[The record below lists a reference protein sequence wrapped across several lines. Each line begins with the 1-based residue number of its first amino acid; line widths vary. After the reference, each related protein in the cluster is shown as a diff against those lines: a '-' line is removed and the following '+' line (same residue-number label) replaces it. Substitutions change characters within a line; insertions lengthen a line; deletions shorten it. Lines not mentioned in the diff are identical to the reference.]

1 MQFLKQKKRP
11 TNLLKAGG
19 KLGII
24 MALIVFSIVI
34 LFHELGHFLLAKKN
48 GIGVTEFALGMGPT
62 LLSFKRNE
70 TVYALKLLPLGGSC
84 TMVGE
89 DTDETGDNSFN
100 AKGPWQR
107 LSVIAAGP
115 VFNFI
120 IAFVFAMILLLLV
133 GYDTPAVYKVIDGEP
148 AAEAGMMAGDV
159 IKAVNGKKIHTY
171 KEFRTESM
179 MNTSGKP
186 MEILLERDGEE
197 IRTTVTPVMAENGYY
212 RIGLYGG
219 AREKTGF
226 WGTFKYTFY
235 ELKYWI
241 TTTVRSLGMLVTGRV
256 SMNELSGPVGIVTMI
271 DDTYN
276 QSAAYGW
283 LDVFLNMLNISILL
297 SANLGVM
304 NLIPIPALDGGR
316 LFFILIEIIR
326 GKPVPPEKEGWVHT
340 VGFACLMVL
349 MVFILYN
356 DIQKLI

>member
-1 MQFLKQKKRP
+1 M
-11 TNLLKAGG
+11 
-19 KLGII
+19 GII

-62 LLSFKRNE
+62 LLSFKRKE

-84 TMVGE
+84 AMVGE
-89 DTDETGDNSFN
+89 DTDENGEDSFN
-100 AKGPWQR
+100 SKSPWQR
-107 LSVIAAGP
+107 FSVIAAGP

-120 IAFVFAMILLLLV
+120 MAFVFAMILVAIV
-133 GYDTPAVYKVIDGEP
+133 GYDTPVVYKVIEGEP
-148 AAEAGMMAGDV
+148 AAAAGIQSGDV
-159 IKAVNGKKIHTY
+159 IKKVNGKNIHMY
-171 KEFRTESM
+171 KEFSTESR
-179 MNTSGKP
+179 MNTSGKT
-186 MEILLERDGEE
+186 MEILLERDGKLIE
-197 IRTTVTPVMAENGYY
+197 TTVTPQFIEEGYY

-219 AREKTGF
+219 AREKTGILD
-226 WGTFKYTFY
+226 TFKYTIF

-241 TTTVRSLGMLVTGRV
+241 TTTVRSLGMLVTGKV
-256 SMNELSGPVGIVTMI
+256 SVEELSGPVGIVDMI

-276 QSAAYGW
+276 QALPYGW
-283 LDVFLNMLNISILL
+283 IDVFLNMLNISILL

-340 VGFACLMVL
+340 IGFVCLMAL